1 MSQNSPQKDDPT
13 GSPMENGGQ
22 RPPDAARAGRDP
34 FVLSGNGD
42 AGVRPGPSKNTGLML
57 GKDFATGCL
66 TLVVAAFIFGFAAFL
81 AAVAY
86 LAFRVAL
93 WLAVPFA
100 VVIAIILLAT
110 LLGRIVNAFA
120 AWRAKNNPP
129 ARW

>member
-1 MSQNSPQKDDPT
+1 MAQNSPQK
-13 GSPMENGGQ
+13 GSPKGPAEKSGQ
-22 RPPDAARAGRDP
+22 RPPDGAGAEKDP
-34 FVLSGNGD
+34 FVLSGNGHERV
-42 AGVRPGPSKNTGLML
+42 GPGPSRNTGLML

-66 TLVVAAFIFGFAAFL
+66 TLVVAAFILGFAAFL

-93 WLAVPFA
+93 WLAVPLG
-100 VVIAIILLAT
+100 VVLALILLAT

-129 ARW
+129 ERW